1 MRFRH
6 LLTVILVLSCAL
18 AWWYL
23 LVPQPQILSSRS
35 TVSPL
40 SVGLR
45 FTAAIVERRLAPPLT
60 AEFTEAIG
68 NNLIYISRLVSADK
82 ELIIYAGAAFF
93 GLFMMV
99 LALKNPNPARPRT
112 ADAMLALLKEE
123 KEKAE
128 NLARLKSEFLN
139 QVSHELRT
147 PLAVIIGYIECLTDG
162 LYGQVEN
169 RHHDILQIV
178 AKQSAHLKNMI
189 DQILIY
195 SRLEASKQPLRI
207 EEFSPVNVLLDLRDT
222 FDFLCAQKGLQLK
235 WELPRT
241 APGMK
246 NDPQR
251 FKEIASNLLQNAV
264 KYTDQGLI
272 VVMLHESKM
281 PDIIVLEVS
290 DTGVGIP
297 ANALSSVFDPFIQV
311 HKTST
316 EHSRGGIGLG
326 LSIVKKHIEQ
336 MNGQIAVESELGKG
350 SKFKITFPRNYQNR
364 RQRRYKFLSMLMRP
378 FSKARPTGLFLY
390 NTSAS
395 MAEPVKQARDLP
407 IV

>member
-1 MRFRH
+1 MRFRL
-6 LLTVILVLSCAL
+6 LLTVILVLSCTFAC
-18 AWWYL
+18 WYL
-23 LVPQPQILSSRS
+23 LLPQPQILSSRS

-207 EEFSPVNVLLDLRDT
+207 EDFSPVNVLLDLRDT

-378 FSKARPTGLFLY
+378 FSKARPTGLFLH

-395 MAEPVKQARDLP
+395 MAEPVKRARDLP